1 MSEVGLIFILG
12 FLVYIG
18 FGLLYAEKKKRQEDR
33 IENAK
38 RFQELKEKVGYDEDK
53 ERLKDLKIDL
63 KKAIANSKKKTHIK
77 TIDGYK
83 ETYVQINK
91 NYSESLEDI
100 HEDIKELKNEIKELE
115 KEIKLKD
122 V

>member
-12 FLVYIG
+12 FLVYVG
-18 FGLLYAEKKKRQEDR
+18 FGLLYAEKKKRKEDR

-38 RFQELKEKVGYDEDK
+38 RFQELKEKTGYDEDK

-63 KKAIANSKKKTHIK
+63 KEAIANSKKKTHTK
-77 TIDGYK
+77 TIDGHK
-83 ETYVQINK
+83 EIYVQINK
-91 NYSESLEDI
+91 NYFESLETI
-100 HEDIKELKNEIKELE
+100 HEDIKELKKEIKELE
-115 KEIKLKD
+115 KEIKSKD